1 MRKPKLKL
9 VPFPYRLGKGWWFLD
24 YGGGTMKLM
33 EKRIH
38 IEYREEFKD
47 YQICHAFPY
56 TNEKG
61 IKGEIEELK
70 LAMKAIKILKRKWST
85 LHLTSISK

>member
-9 VPFPYRLGKGWWFLD
+9 KKFPFGVNGWWFLD
-24 YGGGTMKLM
+24 YGGGTMRLM
-33 EKRIH
+33 EKRMF
-38 IEYREEFKD
+38 IEYREKFKD
-47 YQICHAFPY
+47 YQVVHSFPY

-70 LAMKAIKILKRKWST
+70 LAIKAIKLLKRNG
-85 LHLTSISK
+85 